1 MNRGHYITEAGIK
14 NFLWK
19 INYYIAFWLLCCRA
33 NHPFFLL
40 SQRPKWKGMNILNT
54 KHSWK
59 VSENCLS
66 QKEKSNQSRGKYRST
81 LQYSFLENSMD
92 RRSLEGYS
100 QWGCKVGHNWGTHIR
115 TFPDSPNTLHLG
127 SWFLFF
133 CMLFAI
139 CTYWWFLKLCPVTA
153 AASLR
158 VFLSLLHCQ
167 LLHLGPGPH
176 LSHLDHW
183 ICLLIGLPHSRLASP
198 PHPTS

>member
-1 MNRGHYITEAGIK
+1 MVKPPGFNPWVR
-14 NFLWK
+14 K
-19 INYYIAFWLLCCRA
+19 IHWRREWQCTPI
-33 NHPFFLL
+33 FF
-40 SQRPKWKGMNILNT
+40 PGEF
-54 KHSWK
+54 HG
-59 VSENCLS
+59 
-66 QKEKSNQSRGKYRST
+66 QKEPGRLQSVGLQSRTY
-81 LQYSFLENSMD
+81 
-92 RRSLEGYS
+92 
-100 QWGCKVGHNWGTHIR
+100 WGTHIR

-198 PHPTS
+198 PHPTSYSFPKYSQDGQPKWLFLSLS